1 MPIRI
6 KHPPTLAAPG
16 GLVSRSGRPFPTGM
30 NIPPRSLRSLPPGG
44 LVSRSGRPFPTDMRR
59 TGLAAVL
66 AAVLLSACAPP
77 ISQLPPVAGRPPAD
91 FPEQAYRQAAAQGRT
106 VFHIDAAS
114 SLVTIEVYR
123 GGSLARLGHD
133 HVVAS
138 HDAQGYVLPDAG
150 NADLYVEL
158 DRLVVDEPALRAE
171 AHFDTKPSPEDI
183 AGTRR
188 NMLGSGVLDAAR
200 YPFARVHVA
209 GVGATGDAR
218 AASVSITL
226 HGMTRAMQVPLR
238 IETSADEM
246 TVSGQ
251 LTLRQTDF
259 GIAPLS
265 VLGGAIQVKDA
276 IDLSFRLHARPL
288 K

>member
-1 MPIRI
+1 M
-6 KHPPTLAAPG
+6 
-16 GLVSRSGRPFPTGM
+16 
-30 NIPPRSLRSLPPGG
+30 
-44 LVSRSGRPFPTDMRR
+44 
-59 TGLAAVL
+59 
-66 AAVLLSACAPP
+66 
-77 ISQLPPVAGRPPAD
+77 
-91 FPEQAYRQAAAQGRT
+91 
-106 VFHIDAAS
+106 
-114 SLVTIEVYR
+114 
-123 GGSLARLGHD
+123 
-133 HVVAS
+133 AS

-171 AHFDTKPSPEDI
+171 AHFDTQPSPEDI

-209 GVGATGDAR
+209 GVSGTGDAR

-276 IDLSFRLHARPL
+276 VDLQLPAACAAARMTAQPSPRAAIIVMIDPASEKMSIAVVPSTPAWTQR
-288 K
+288 

>member
-1 MPIRI
+1 MRSSAEVRWRFVRI
-6 KHPPTLAAPG
+6 D
-16 GLVSRSGRPFPTGM
+16 RGRA
-30 NIPPRSLRSLPPGG
+30 
-44 LVSRSGRPFPTDMRR
+44 
-59 TGLAAVL
+59 GLAAVL

-106 VFHIDAAS
+106 VFHVDPAS

-138 HDAQGYVLPDAG
+138 HDAQGYVLPDTG

-171 AHFDTKPSPEDI
+171 AHFDTQPSPEDI

-209 GVGATGDAR
+209 GVSGTGDAR
-218 AASVSITL
+218 VASVSITL
-226 HGMTRAMQVPLR
+226 HGMTRATQVPLR

-246 TVSGQ
+246 TVSGR

-276 IDLSFRLHARPL
+276 VDLSFRLHARPL
-288 K
+288 E